1 MEKYIIITSDEAKK
15 HLALHYKF
23 GNKVVI
29 KRIERIFEELE
40 EHPEIGIGQPER
52 LKHNLSDKWS
62 RRIDEKNRI
71 IYQIDKETV
80 TVTVISAKG
89 HYSDK

>member
-1 MEKYIIITSDEAKK
+1 MAEYIVITSEEAKK
-15 HLALHYKF
+15 QLASHHKS
-23 GNKVVI
+23 GNKTVI
-29 KRIERIFEELE
+29 KRIERIFEELAA
-40 EHPEIGIGQPER
+40 HPETGIGQPER
-52 LKHNLSDKWS
+52 LKHYLSDKWS

-71 IYQIDKETV
+71 IYQIEKEIV